1 MGICHL
7 SFSFLLNDA
16 LKEFKRSIASK
27 LMLGLSILFSIG
39 LPLSLIRWFE
49 IGFQPVFVFHI
60 VITIVVLACN
70 FRSNK
75 SNYKLDLVVI
85 ISVISGM
92 IIVGML
98 SFGLQSGVITFATFA
113 SFLVAV
119 LWGIR
124 PAVWFSA
131 FWCVFVL
138 CLGWL
143 FINGM
148 IEYSVKPEIYSATF
162 GSWIIVAV
170 GSSLSITLILILT
183 SQGFKELSK
192 QLKIIAAQQQ
202 EIEYLANHDSLTG
215 YYSARLAMPMLKN
228 ALSTAKRSVQKVAVV
243 FIDLNEFK
251 QVNDNLGHEIG
262 DEVLTAIAK
271 LFKEEIRDIDIAV
284 RIGGDEFLFILPNI
298 RSPSE
303 ALEVVKRLTTRL
315 SSFTSISGH
324 DLSVGASAGIAIY
337 PDDSQSSSKLRSF
350 ADKAMYSAKQ
360 DDVQVKFYN
369 ELTAPILAAL

>member
-1 MGICHL
+1 M
-7 SFSFLLNDA
+7 SFPFLLDDA
-16 LKEFKRSIASK
+16 FNEFKRSIASK

-39 LPLSLIRWFE
+39 LPLSLMRWFE
-49 IGFQPVFVFHI
+49 IGFQPVFAFHI
-60 VITIVVLACN
+60 AITIIVLACN
-70 FRSNK
+70 FRPNK

-85 ISVISGM
+85 VWVISAM

-119 LWGIR
+119 MWGIR

-131 FWCVFVL
+131 FWCLFVL

-143 FINGM
+143 FVNNM
-148 IEYSVKPEIYSATF
+148 MDYSVKPEIYSATF

-170 GSSLSITLILILT
+170 GTSLSITLILILT
-183 SQGFKELSK
+183 SQGFNELSR
-192 QLKIIAAQQQ
+192 QLKIIASQQQ

-215 YYSARLAMPMLKN
+215 YYSARLAMPMLIN
-228 ALSTAKRSVQKVAVV
+228 ALSTAKRSMQKVAVV

-262 DEVLTAIAK
+262 DEVLAVIAK
-271 LFKEEIRDIDIAV
+271 LFKEEVRDVDTAI
-284 RIGGDEFLFILPNI
+284 RIGGDEFLFILPNLQ
-298 RSPSE
+298 SQSE
-303 ALEVVKRLTTRL
+303 ALEVVNRLTIRL
-315 SSFTSISGH
+315 STFISIKGH
-324 DLSVGASAGIAIY
+324 ALSVGASAGIAIY
-337 PDDSQSSSKLRSF
+337 PDDSSSASKLRSF

-360 DDVQVKFYN
+360 DEVKVKFYN
-369 ELTAPILAAL
+369 ELSAPIFAVL